1 MKNFLIIMLTL
12 LSFLNIRTQQEATH
26 YTINMFIREY
36 PDEKQQKNLS
46 QITPQ
51 FLPKQ
56 LMRSTFYQP
65 VNCGIYGLYNGYLSR
80 SNELGLLSFPRKV
93 QREQF
98 ILVVTNQLKPTFL
111 LDNTINQWQIV
122 DPTQTAM
129 FQVKKH
135 KDPET
140 KVRYWKVL
148 KVNLPKNNYV
158 PIHSIVIIA
167 KPKNIYVPLGVTPTT
182 KFPNLVL
189 PSIYAKRGLD
199 RINNALFIL
208 NIKQFFAPVQILNKT
223 DKLAHA
229 QILTS

>member
-1 MKNFLIIMLTL
+1 MKKIFIACTL
-12 LSFLNIRTQQEATH
+12 LSFLNTNPQQEASH
-26 YTINMFIREY
+26 YTINMFIKEY
-36 PDEKQQKNLS
+36 PDEEQQKNIARIS
-46 QITPQ
+46 PQ

-65 VNCGIYGLYNGYLSR
+65 VNGGIYGLYNGYLSH
-80 SNELGLLSFPRKV
+80 SNEFGLLSFPRKA

-98 ILVVTNQLKPTFL
+98 MLVITHQLKPTFL

-122 DPTQTAM
+122 DPEQTAM
-129 FQVKKH
+129 FQVKKY

-140 KVRYWKVL
+140 KIRYWKVL
-148 KVNLPKNNYV
+148 KVNLPKNNYI

-199 RINNALFIL
+199 RITNALFIL
-208 NIKQFFAPVQILNKT
+208 NIKQFFAPVKILTKT
-223 DKLAHA
+223 DRLSQDK
-229 QILTS
+229 ILTA